1 MVCMDRNEWIRSTL
15 LIAVLLALAIVFA
28 QSRRNC
34 EIPGSAWVPC
44 FFGEQHKDKVKDKD

>member
-1 MVCMDRNEWIRSTL
+1 MDRNEWIRSTL

-44 FFGEQHKDKVKDKD
+44 FFGENKDKDKD